1 MKTDNFDNLDELIL
15 KFKQKCFRESFLSSF
30 PNIIVL
36 IKIYLTSPIANVTSE
51 RGSCLK
57 RVKTYLRSTMDQSRL
72 SSLGILNFENHML
85 DLIDLDEAIKEFA
98 ASQDRQLSFH

>member
-1 MKTDNFDNLDELIL
+1 
-15 KFKQKCFRESFLSSF
+15 
-30 PNIIVL
+30 
-36 IKIYLTSPIANVTSE
+36 
-51 RGSCLK
+51 
-57 RVKTYLRSTMDQSRL
+57 MDQSRL